1 MHCVHSPRV
10 RRSSPTLGVI
20 WLADSSW
27 PRRTLFHLTMGI
39 VMILLRYIVVSAS
52 VMLLGATSLPSLAA
66 DGLITSPSANS
77 VDATMD
83 KFEAAVKK
91 RGFIVFA
98 RLDHT
103 AGAESVGLKMP
114 RSTVIVFG
122 NPRAG
127 TPVFIKTPTVAID
140 LPLKALVWE
149 DANGK
154 VFLSYNSAEYLFGTI
169 YVRHGAPHDK
179 EAVGNI
185 EGALK
190 AISDEAT
197 K

>member
-1 MHCVHSPRV
+1 MSL
-10 RRSSPTLGVI
+10 RR
-20 WLADSSW
+20 
-27 PRRTLFHLTMGI
+27 F
-39 VMILLRYIVVSAS
+39 IVVSA
-52 VMLLGATSLPSLAA
+52 VATFLFGASITSFAVE
-66 DGLITSPSANS
+66 GLVTSPSAYS
-77 VDATMD
+77 ADVTMD
-83 KFEAAVKK
+83 RFEAAAKK

-98 RLDHT
+98 RLDHA
-103 AGAESVGLKMP
+103 AGAEAVGLKMP

-140 LPLKALVWE
+140 LPLKAMVWE
-149 DANGK
+149 DASGK

-169 YVRHGAPHDK
+169 YVRHGAAHDK
-179 EAVGNI
+179 AVAVKI

-190 AISDEAT
+190 AMSEEAT

>member
-1 MHCVHSPRV
+1 
-10 RRSSPTLGVI
+10 
-20 WLADSSW
+20 
-27 PRRTLFHLTMGI
+27 
-39 VMILLRYIVVSAS
+39 
-52 VMLLGATSLPSLAA
+52 
-66 DGLITSPSANS
+66 
-77 VDATMD
+77 MD
-83 KFEAAVKK
+83 KLEAAVKK

-149 DANGK
+149 DANRK
-154 VFLSYNSAEYLFGTI
+154 VFVSYNSAEYLFGTI
-169 YVRHGAPHDK
+169 YARHGAPHDK
-179 EAVGNI
+179 EAVGKI

-197 K
+197 N